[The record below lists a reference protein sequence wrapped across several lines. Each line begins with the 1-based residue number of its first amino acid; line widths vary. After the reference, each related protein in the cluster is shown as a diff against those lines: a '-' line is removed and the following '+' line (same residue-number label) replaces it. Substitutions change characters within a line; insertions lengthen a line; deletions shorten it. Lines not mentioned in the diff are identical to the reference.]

1 MNTEFMPDD
10 LKHRITAMLNNELSS
25 SEREETK
32 RALEG
37 NTTAQ
42 RQVAVEGA
50 LVTMLRS
57 RRAQLRERVPVD
69 VERRIR
75 IALANERSAQEQPS
89 ASLWSRFASLVL
101 RPSIAIPVLGGVAAF
116 VITTTVLKRPQAVG
130 SSERPIPTE
139 PVALVDLRT
148 ASYDN
153 FASIV
158 RGELKLVHPS
168 SDPQELQS
176 WFTSQGVQYAAVFP
190 SIAAKLEGGVVSDH
204 NGKKFAHLV
213 YSVNDHL
220 VYMFEVDEASV
231 EDKSVSIDKTVNEN
245 LTHGKWHWE
254 EKTGTGTLFMWKSNN
269 VVCSAVSDLRT
280 DELSALF
287 ALNEL

>member
-1 MNTEFMPDD
+1 MNADFMPDD
-10 LKHRITAMLNNELSS
+10 LKHRITAMLNNELSPT
-25 SEREETK
+25 ERDETQ
-32 RALEG
+32 RALADHG
-37 NTTAQ
+37 VAQ
-42 RQVAVEGA
+42 RQHAIEGA
-50 LVTMLRS
+50 LVQMLHG
-57 RRAQLRERVPVD
+57 RREQLRERVPVD

-75 IALANERSAQEQPS
+75 VALANEREAQFQPTQ
-89 ASLWSRFASLVL
+89 SLWNRVASALL
-101 RPSIAIPVLGGVAAF
+101 RPAIAVPVLGGIAAF
-116 VITTTVLKRPQAVG
+116 MVTTTILNRPDAGNGQSVTVPNQQV
-130 SSERPIPTE
+130 S
-139 PVALVDLRT
+139 LVDLRT

-168 SDPQELQS
+168 SDPRELQS
-176 WFTSQGVQYAAVFP
+176 WFASQGVQYSAVFP
-190 SIAAKLEGGVVSDH
+190 TIAAKLEGGVVSDH

-231 EDKSVSIDKTVNEN
+231 ADKSVTIDKSVNDN